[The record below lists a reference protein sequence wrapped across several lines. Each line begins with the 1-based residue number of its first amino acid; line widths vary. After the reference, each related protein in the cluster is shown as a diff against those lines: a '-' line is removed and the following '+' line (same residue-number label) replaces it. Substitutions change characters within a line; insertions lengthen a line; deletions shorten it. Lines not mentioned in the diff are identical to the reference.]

1 MNANYINTGILEPE
15 KFTVL
20 IIDDNPVNLR
30 LAVDYL
36 EASGFV
42 VLVAQ
47 DGESGLQ
54 RASYANPHMILL
66 DVILPGIDGF
76 ETCRL
81 LKGDPQTKNI
91 PVIFMTALAD
101 TEDKVK
107 GFETGA
113 VDYVTKPIQQEELL
127 ARITTHLRVQALTY
141 QLQKQNEL
149 LQQQA
154 LELQAARQEA
164 EAVARELQRLVH
176 LDGLTG
182 VANRRHF
189 DQHLSDE
196 WRRLAREQAPISL
209 ILCDI
214 DYFKKYND
222 CYGHQAGDACLQQI
236 AQAIVRV
243 VKRPADL
250 VARYGGE
257 EFAIILPNTDTEG
270 AVQVA
275 QLIGAEIE
283 LLNIPHAES
292 DVSKVVTASLG
303 ISSQVP
309 RPEMLAESLIFTADR
324 SLYAA
329 KNQGRNTYRLHNV
342 VGICPGK

>member
-1 MNANYINTGILEPE
+1 MNANYLNTGIPEPE

-20 IIDDNPVNLR
+20 IVDDNPVNLR

-36 EASGFV
+36 EARDFI

-54 RASYANPHMILL
+54 RAKYASPQMILL

-81 LKGDPQTKNI
+81 LKSDPQTKNI
-91 PVIFMTALAD
+91 PVIFMTALVD

-107 GFETGA
+107 GFEVGA
-113 VDYVTKPIQQEELL
+113 VDYVTKPIQEAELL
-127 ARITTHLRVQALTY
+127 ARITTHLRVQSLTY
-141 QLQKQNEL
+141 QLQKQNQL

-154 LELQAARQEA
+154 LELQAARQKA
-164 EAVARELQRLVH
+164 ESACSELQRLVH
-176 LDGLTG
+176 LDGLTE
-182 VANRRHF
+182 VANRRGF
-189 DQHLSDE
+189 DQHLTKE
-196 WRRLAREQAPISL
+196 WRRLAREQAPLSL

-214 DYFKKYND
+214 DYFKRYND
-222 CYGHQAGDACLQQI
+222 FYGHQAGDDCLRQI
-236 AQAIVRV
+236 AQAIVRAV
-243 VKRPADL
+243 QRPADL

-257 EFAIILPNTDTEG
+257 EFAIILPNTDAEG

-275 QLIGAEIE
+275 QSIGAEIE
-283 LLNIPHAES
+283 LLNIPHAKSHVS
-292 DVSKVVTASLG
+292 DVVTVSLG

-309 RPEMLAESLIFTADR
+309 HQEMSIELLIATADS

-329 KNQGRNTYRLHNV
+329 KNQGRNTYTLYDAV
-342 VGICPGK
+342 CICPST